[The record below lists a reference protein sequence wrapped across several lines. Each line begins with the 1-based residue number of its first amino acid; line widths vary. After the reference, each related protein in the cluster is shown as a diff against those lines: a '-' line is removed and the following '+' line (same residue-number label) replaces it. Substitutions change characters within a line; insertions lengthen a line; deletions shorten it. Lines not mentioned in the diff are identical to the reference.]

1 MNYKFKTKPYKHQLT
16 ALEKSWN
23 KENFAY
29 FMEMGTGKTKVLIDN
44 LAMLYDKGKID
55 GALIIAPK
63 GVVKTWYEQE
73 LPTHLPNH
81 IENVTVLWQPNI
93 TKTQR
98 EKLES
103 LFEIETAFHILIMN
117 VESLSTD
124 KGVKFASKFIN
135 SHKTLMAIDE
145 STTIKT
151 PTAKRTK
158 NIIDIGKL
166 AKYRRIMTGSPIT
179 KNPLDL
185 YTQCEF
191 LDPWLLDFSSYYAFR
206 NRYAEMKTMHIHG
219 RSIQV
224 VDKFQN
230 LGELSETVKQFSY
243 RVLKEDCLDL
253 PDKIFI
259 KRHVSLTPDQK
270 KIYEQ
275 MKKAAMAM
283 LNGKMTTTM
292 TVLTQLMRLHQI
304 TCGHF
309 IADDGSTQSVDSNR
323 LNELMNILEETEGKA
338 IIWANYQ
345 LSVGEIIQ
353 RIIKEYGPG
362 SVVHYYGKTLPEQR
376 DYAIDAFQKGKARFF
391 VGTPAT
397 GGYGLTPQEDRQD
410 FIRKFQ
416 NDPKCRFLIGTPQT
430 GGYGITLTQANTV
443 IYYSNSYD
451 LEKRLQSE
459 DRAHRIGQKKP
470 VTYVDL
476 IAEDTVD
483 EKIVKA
489 LRDKIN
495 IASEVM
501 GEELKDWI

>member
-1 MNYKFKTKPYKHQLT
+1 MNYKFKTKPYAHQLT

-44 LAMLYDKGKID
+44 VAMLYDKGKID
-55 GALIIAPK
+55 SALIIAPK

-73 LPTHLPNH
+73 LPTHLPDH
-81 IENVTVLWQPNI
+81 IENVSVLWQPNI
-93 TKTQR
+93 TKTQQ
-98 EKLES
+98 EKLDS
-103 LFEIETAFHILIMN
+103 LFEIDSALHILVMN
-117 VESLSTD
+117 VEALSTE
-124 KGVKFASKFIN
+124 KGVKFATKFIN

-151 PTAKRTK
+151 PTARRTK
-158 NIIDIGKL
+158 NIIKIGL
-166 AKYRRIMTGSPIT
+166 NAKYKRIMTGSPIT

-206 NRYAEMKTMHIHG
+206 NRYAEMKTMHVHG

-230 LGELSETVKQFSY
+230 LGELSDTVKQFSY

-253 PDKIFI
+253 PPKVFI
-259 KRHVSLTPDQK
+259 KRHIALTPDQQR
-270 KIYEQ
+270 IYKQ
-275 MKKAAMAM
+275 MKDQALAV
-283 LNGKMTTTM
+283 LNGKVTTTM

-304 TCGHF
+304 TCGYVA
-309 IADDGSTQSVDSNR
+309 ADDGTTQAVESNR
-323 LNELMNILEETEGKA
+323 LNELMSILEDTEGKV

-353 RIIKEYGPG
+353 KIIKVYGPD
-362 SVVHYYGKTLPEQR
+362 SYVHY
-376 DYAIDAFQKGKARFF
+376 
-391 VGTPAT
+391 
-397 GGYGLTPQEDRQD
+397 YGLTPQEDRQD

-416 NDPKCRFLIGTPQT
+416 NDPKCRFIIGTPQT

-443 IYYSNSYD
+443 IYYSNGYD

-459 DRAHRIGQKKP
+459 DRAHRIGQKKT
-470 VTYVDL
+470 VTYIDL
-476 IAEDTVD
+476 IAEDTID
-483 EKIVKA
+483 EKIVEA
-489 LRDKIN
+489 LRKKID
-495 IASEVM
+495 IASQVM

>member
-1 MNYKFKTKPYKHQLT
+1 MNYKFKLKPYKHQMT

-23 KENFAY
+23 KETYAY

-44 LAMLYDKGKID
+44 MSMLYDKGKID

-81 IENVTVLWQPNI
+81 IENVTILWQSHI
-93 TKTQR
+93 TKKQQ

-103 LFEIETAFHILIMN
+103 LFEIETALHILIMN
-117 VESLSTD
+117 VEALSTD
-124 KGVKFASKFIN
+124 KGVKFATKFLN
-135 SHKTLMAIDE
+135 SHKVLMAVDE
-145 STTIKT
+145 STTIKN

-158 NIIDIGKL
+158 NIINLGKY
-166 AKYRRIMTGSPIT
+166 AKYRRVMTGSPVT

-191 LDPWLLDFSSYYAFR
+191 LDPYLLDFGSYYAFR
-206 NRYAEMKTMHIHG
+206 NRYAEMTTMNVRG

-224 VDKFQN
+224 VKEFRH
-230 LGELSETVKQFSY
+230 LGELSESLQPFSY

-253 PDKIFI
+253 PPKNFM
-259 KRHVSLTPDQK
+259 KRYVSLTPDQK

-275 MKKAAMAM
+275 MKKHALAT
-283 LNGKMTTTM
+283 LNGKVTSTM

-309 IADDGSTQSVDSNR
+309 TADDGTTQAVESNR
-323 LNELMNILEETEGKA
+323 LNELMAILEETEGKA

-353 RIIKEYGPG
+353 RIIKEYGKD
-362 SVVHYYGKTLPEQR
+362 SYVHYYG
-376 DYAIDAFQKGKARFF
+376 
-391 VGTPAT
+391 
-397 GGYGLTPQEDRQD
+397 LTSQEERQD
-410 FIRKFQ
+410 NIRKFQ
-416 NDPKCRFLIGTPQT
+416 NNPNCRFLIGTPQT

-443 IYYSNSYD
+443 IYYSNGYD

-459 DRAHRIGQKKP
+459 DRAHRIGQKKT

-476 IAEDTVD
+476 ICEDTID

-501 GEELKDWI
+501 GEDLKAWI